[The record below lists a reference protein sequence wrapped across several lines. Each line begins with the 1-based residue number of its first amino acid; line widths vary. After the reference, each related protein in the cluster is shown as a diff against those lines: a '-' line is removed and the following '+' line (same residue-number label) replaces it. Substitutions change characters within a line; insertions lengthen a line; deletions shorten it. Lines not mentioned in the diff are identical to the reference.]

1 MNRILVKVKRRNV
14 LHYDITANITLKQVN
29 KLEIHSI
36 DLLDVRGP
44 RWRANRR

>member
-14 LHYDITANITLKQVN
+14 LHYDITANKNQVN